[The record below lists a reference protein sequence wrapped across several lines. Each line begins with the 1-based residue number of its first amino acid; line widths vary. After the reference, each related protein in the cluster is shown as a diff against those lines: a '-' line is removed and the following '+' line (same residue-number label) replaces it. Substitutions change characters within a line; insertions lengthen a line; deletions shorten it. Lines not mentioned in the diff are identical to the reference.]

1 MLFDKRPIQR
11 AVVTIRGTD
20 GATLSLV
27 TFTDGA
33 YGIARNGEPLDGCRW
48 PEEELDACIARLLRL
63 AGKTD
68 DCQAREC

>member
-1 MLFDKRPIQR
+1 MLFGKRPIQR

-48 PEEELDACIARLLRL
+48 PEEELDACVARLLRL

>member
-1 MLFDKRPIQR
+1 MLFGKRPIQR
-11 AVVTIRGTD
+11 AVVTLRGPD

-33 YGIARNGEPLDGCRW
+33 YGITRNGEPLEGCRW
-48 PEEELDACIARLLRL
+48 TEEELDACIARLLRL

-68 DCQAREC
+68 EDGTTEC